1 MALYTTRVFN
11 INVKKLAANYRL
23 LEKLSAPAIPAAVVK
38 DDAYGLGA
46 AEVAA
51 ALYAAGCRRFF
62 VAHGSEG
69 EKIRPLV
76 PDAEIYVLQGIGADS
91 LPYFRT
97 ARLTPVICSPQMY
110 AFWQQNRF
118 DGIRPLIQVET
129 GLNRLGFTVAEL
141 ERLAETERE
150 DFAGVLSHLSCADE
164 QAHFMNARQLAA
176 FRAIKARFFPA
187 TPATLS
193 ASDGVFLGDDFHF
206 DMTRLGA
213 AMYGINTAPYRENQ
227 MQNILELKAP
237 VLQVKPLPKGEFV
250 GYSATFRAPC
260 DMRIA
265 IVSVGYGDGL
275 PRSLSSRGKVIFYAD
290 GKPCFCPILGR
301 VSMDNIICDIS
312 ALAPEAVSPGDF
324 GWLINDDYTVD
335 DIARDAGTIAYELIS
350 NLGKNPRFVKN
361 YIR

>member
-1 MALYTTRVFN
+1 MALYTTPVFN
-11 INVKKLAANYRL
+11 INLKKLAANYRL

-110 AFWQQNRF
+110 AFWQQNRI

-237 VLQVKPLPKGEFV
+237 VLGQAASQRRICRL
-250 GYSATFRAPC
+250 FRHF
-260 DMRIA
+260 
-265 IVSVGYGDGL
+265 
-275 PRSLSSRGKVIFYAD
+275 SRALRYAD
-290 GKPCFCPILGR
+290 CDCIRRLWRRPAPVAFQPRQSYFLCRWQALFLPDSRPR
-301 VSMDNIICDIS
+301 VH
-312 ALAPEAVSPGDF
+312 G
-324 GWLINDDYTVD
+324 
-335 DIARDAGTIAYELIS
+335 
-350 NLGKNPRFVKN
+350 
-361 YIR
+361 